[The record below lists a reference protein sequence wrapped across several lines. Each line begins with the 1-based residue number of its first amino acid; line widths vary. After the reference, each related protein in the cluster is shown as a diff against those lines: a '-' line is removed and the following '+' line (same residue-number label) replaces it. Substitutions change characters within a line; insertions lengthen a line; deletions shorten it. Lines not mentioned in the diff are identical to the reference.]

1 MVIIINCII
10 YPLEWESISC
20 VTYDVLTLFWNQ
32 NELLE
37 VTKMTLVDYF
47 HYLL

>member
-1 MVIIINCII
+1 MVIIINCLI
-10 YPLEWESISC
+10 YPVDWEWMSY
-20 VTYDVLTLFWNQ
+20 VTIDVLTLFWNH

-37 VTKMTLVDYF
+37 VTKMTLVDYC